1 MTEVLR
7 AALDHRALTLLL
19 IGLAAGGLALLDS
32 RRARHRERVAQ
43 VLLRWYLVF
52 PIGVGFLLAA
62 VEHGHGFPGTWS
74 GAGGPA
80 ASPDAFQLGAASLGF
95 AVVGFLAAGG
105 GLGMRFA
112 ALVGPAIAVYGPA
125 AGRAAGLSIAP
136 AAPADALLVPLVG
149 FALLAWQYRAQSR
162 RSVFARS
169 RL

>member
-7 AALDHRALTLLL
+7 LALDHRALTLLL
-19 IGLAAGGLALLDS
+19 IGLAAGGLALLDN

-43 VLLRWYLVF
+43 VMLRWYLVF
-52 PIGVGFLLAA
+52 SIGVGFLVAA
-62 VEHGHGFPGTWS
+62 VEHGLLGAWS
-74 GAGGPA
+74 GVGGAA

-95 AVVGFLAAGG
+95 SVVGFLAAGG

-112 ALVGPAIAVYGPA
+112 ALVGPAIAVYGA
-125 AGRAAGLSIAP
+125 AVGRVAGLGSAP
-136 AAPADALLVPLVG
+136 TASADALLVPLVG
-149 FALLAWQYRAQSR
+149 FVLLVWQYRAQSR